1 MTSKWHQ
8 RHPLLRNPESWC
20 LNPGWRD
27 PCYPWGWGL
36 LRYILIAQCAIIR
49 RLFKHCSF
57 NSCTITSTQ
66 QCRTQFTNQNRK
78 SSPINPF
85 STMPQK
91 IRSIFGLAYLAY
103 LGVRGLIARISKIY
117 PFSGSGHMDTAADA
131 DAEAKRGCGCGC
143 GHAHDDDDSDGE
155 RQGRRGLCIIKLGN
169 VYVCVCW
176 PH

>member
-1 MTSKWHQ
+1 
-8 RHPLLRNPESWC
+8 
-20 LNPGWRD
+20 
-27 PCYPWGWGL
+27 
-36 LRYILIAQCAIIR
+36 
-49 RLFKHCSF
+49 
-57 NSCTITSTQ
+57 
-66 QCRTQFTNQNRK
+66 
-78 SSPINPF
+78 
-85 STMPQK
+85 MPQK